1 MRSHAVGALTCG
13 LLCMIAVEVHAG
25 GYGRGLRSG
34 ASALGPHR
42 GVGPSSGA
50 VGPRAYGKV
59 ARSTR
64 GMSSAGSSLSRAANG
79 LNRNALAAP
88 QAAATGVSRQPH
100 SRVTR
105 LPDTG
110 TPPAGT
116 PLASQPAANAERILQ
131 HRLNQA
137 DHLDGVAARNGNE
150 RLAENAERMRAQAQQ
165 QYNDRMQRLGGL
177 PDSAPPAPVGQDPTL
192 TPPLDPVAPAQN
204 APAVP

>member
-1 MRSHAVGALTCG
+1 MRSHAVGSLTCG
-13 LLCMIAVEVHAG
+13 LLCLIAIEAHAG
-25 GYGRGLRSG
+25 GYGRGLKSG
-34 ASALGPHR
+34 ASAPGLHR

-50 VGPRAYGKV
+50 VGPHAYGKI

-64 GMSSAGSSLSRAANG
+64 GMSSAGSSLSRAANS
-79 LNRNALAAP
+79 LNRNAVAVP
-88 QAAATGVSRQPH
+88 QAATAGVSRQPRA
-100 SRVTR
+100 RVTR

-116 PLASQPAANAERILQ
+116 PLASQPAANAERIFQ

-150 RLAENAERMRAQAQQ
+150 RLTENAERMRAQAQQ

-177 PDSAPPAPVGQDPTL
+177 PDSPRPSSKIR
-192 TPPLDPVAPAQN
+192 
-204 APAVP
+204 